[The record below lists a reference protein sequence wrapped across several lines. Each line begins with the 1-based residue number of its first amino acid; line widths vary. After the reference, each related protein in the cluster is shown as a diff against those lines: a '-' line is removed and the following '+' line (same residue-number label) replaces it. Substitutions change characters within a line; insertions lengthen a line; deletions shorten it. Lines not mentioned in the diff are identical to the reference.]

1 MSETFTFERR
11 LDARLIIS
19 VVALGLMGF
28 VAIASETAM
37 NVIFPT
43 LMQEFGIPTS
53 TVQWVTTVNL
63 LMLAIIIPTSS
74 WLTKRF
80 KMKTLFIA
88 AWAFFTIGTLLGSGR
103 QASPC

>member
-37 NVIFPT
+37 NVIFPNADAGIWHSNIHRAVGHNCQPVDARNHHSNIILADQT
-43 LMQEFGIPTS
+43 L
-53 TVQWVTTVNL
+53 
-63 LMLAIIIPTSS
+63 
-74 WLTKRF
+74 
-80 KMKTLFIA
+80 
-88 AWAFFTIGTLLGSGR
+88 
-103 QASPC
+103 